1 MTMNEM
7 ATDPSLV
14 LMAYSWNFTLNIK
27 TAGAIKRLA
36 SANHKI
42 NYETSQDGTFAKVCL
57 RQGEERNLGKD
68 FVIHFSH
75 DKMFEPIG
83 FTQIN
88 EFGE

>member
-7 ATDPSLV
+7 ASDPSIV
-14 LMAYSWNFTLNIK
+14 SMAYSWNFILNIK

-42 NYETSQDGTFAKVCL
+42 KYDTSQDGTIAKVQL

-75 DKMFEPIG
+75 EKMFEHIG
-83 FTQIN
+83 FTQTN